1 MLGLGLLLGGEG
13 DRVAVTRLSLAI
25 SLVMGATGF
34 LCYYALHGCP
44 HHLQPPVMEQ
54 VREVEEPS
62 FMEKYLWFNKE
73 EIIEQK
79 EVATVQKWSQYLK
92 DWWKRITRKEE
103 NVPKSLIESTNFSA
117 SAYNNSIKVL
127 FKTIFG
133 LKATA
138 TAEQDAKVVETFDD
152 PVALDWSTFWTSFGF
167 NFASAESLP
176 ELIEEDT
183 APFSKE
189 IVIEDKDEQETLNH
203 ENEESS
209 LKSEMDN
216 IPMNKI
222 EAQMEDGQSKTES
235 IKKVEEE
242 VVRDYL
248 EGISFLS
255 SFGFHFASAESVP
268 PITKEDSQ
276 QYLNVENKNGYKTPD
291 DSNIPSDGGDIRNL

>member
-62 FMEKYLWFNKE
+62 FMEKYLWFKKE

-79 EVATVQKWSQYLK
+79 EVATVQNWSQYLK
-92 DWWKRITRKEE
+92 DCWKRTTRKEE
-103 NVPKSLIESTNFSA
+103 NVPKSPIESTNF

-133 LKATA
+133 LKAT
-138 TAEQDAKVVETFDD
+138 EEEHPKVVENFDD
-152 PVALDWSTFWTSFGF
+152 PVALDWTSFWTLFGF
-167 NFASAESLP
+167 NFASAESVP
-176 ELIEEDT
+176 ELIEEDP

-203 ENEESS
+203 ENEESK

-216 IPMNKI
+216 IPINKI
-222 EAQMEDGQSKTES
+222 EAQMEDEQSKTES
-235 IKKVEEE
+235 IIKVEEE

-268 PITKEDSQ
+268 PITNEE
-276 QYLNVENKNGYKTPD
+276 YLNVENKNGLKTPD

>member
-1 MLGLGLLLGGEG
+1 
-13 DRVAVTRLSLAI
+13 
-25 SLVMGATGF
+25 
-34 LCYYALHGCP
+34 
-44 HHLQPPVMEQ
+44 
-54 VREVEEPS
+54 
-62 FMEKYLWFNKE
+62 MEKYLWFNKE
-73 EIIEQK
+73 KIIEQK
-79 EVATVQKWSQYLK
+79 EVATVQNWSHYLK

-103 NVPKSLIESTNFSA
+103 SVPKSPTKATNF

-133 LKATA
+133 LKAT
-138 TAEQDAKVVETFDD
+138 TEQDPKVVETFDD
-152 PVALDWSTFWTSFGF
+152 PVSLDWSSLWTSFGF
-167 NFASAESLP
+167 NFASAESVP

-203 ENEESS
+203 ENEESK

-216 IPMNKI
+216 IPINKI
-222 EAQMEDGQSKTES
+222 KAQMEDGQSKTES

-276 QYLNVENKNGYKTPD
+276 QYLNVENKNGFKTPD

>member
-13 DRVAVTRLSLAI
+13 DRVTVTRVSLVI

-44 HHLQPPVMEQ
+44 HQLQPLVMEE
-54 VREVEEPS
+54 VREVEVEEPS
-62 FMEKYLWFNKE
+62 FMEKYLWHKKE
-73 EIIEQK
+73 EVLEQK
-79 EVATVQKWSQYLK
+79 EVATVQNWSQYLN
-92 DWWKRITRKEE
+92 DWWKKITKKEE
-103 NVPKSLIESTNFSA
+103 SVPKSPIEATYF

-138 TAEQDAKVVETFDD
+138 EQDPKVVQHFDD
-152 PVALDWSTFWTSFGF
+152 PAELVDWSSFWTSFGL
-167 NFASAESLP
+167 NFASAESVP
-176 ELIEEDT
+176 ELIEEDP
-183 APFSKE
+183 APKE
-189 IVIEDKDEQETLNH
+189 TVREDFDEEETLNH
-203 ENEESS
+203 GNEESS

-216 IPMNKI
+216 IPTNKI

-235 IKKVEEE
+235 ITKVEEE

-268 PITKEDSQ
+268 MPPITKEDSE
-276 QYLNVENKNGYKTPD
+276 QYLDVENMDGFETSD

>member
-34 LCYYALHGCP
+34 LCYYTLHGCP

-79 EVATVQKWSQYLK
+79 EVAAVQNWSQYLK

-103 NVPKSLIESTNFSA
+103 SVPKSPTKATNF

-133 LKATA
+133 LKAT
-138 TAEQDAKVVETFDD
+138 TEQDPKVVETFDD
-152 PVALDWSTFWTSFGF
+152 PVSLDWSSLWTSFGF
-167 NFASAESLP
+167 NFASAESVP
-176 ELIEEDT
+176 ELIEEDP
-183 APFSKE
+183 APFPKE
-189 IVIEDKDEQETLNH
+189 TVIDDSDEESLNH
-203 ENEESS
+203 ENTESS
-209 LKSEMDN
+209 LKSEN
-216 IPMNKI
+216 NNFPPNKNK
-222 EAQMEDGQSKTES
+222 APAEDGQSITEP
-235 IKKVEEE
+235 IIKVEEE
-242 VVRDYL
+242 VVKDYL
-248 EGISFLS
+248 KGISFLS

-268 PITKEDSQ
+268 PVIKEDSE
-276 QYLNVENKNGYKTPD
+276 QYLDIEKKDVFETSD
-291 DSNIPSDGGDIRNL
+291 DSNIPSDGTFRNL